1 MVSSAQKRNRHS
13 DALSTDRATRNRATS
28 WHSGFKAALFGLLA
42 LNAVLFARAGTA
54 SEALDSIAWFVLL
67 VLFEAETRAGAYLQ
81 RPGVRVTVRSVR
93 LLAAIA
99 VGAAAVG
106 YVYDAAWLDAINA
119 WLWIAVVALLE
130 LGIRRPH
137 VVSAHRIAFAAGAAL
152 LYAALAAVVLSWA
165 WQGVWF
171 DAYDALL
178 WLVAFAMIE
187 VNVLERAR
195 HAASARH
202 SRERAAELRDE
213 V

>member
-81 RPGVRVTVRSVR
+81 RVR

-178 WLVAFAMIE
+178 WLVAFTMIE

-195 HAASARH
+195 AMPLLRGIHANARPNSAMK
-202 SRERAAELRDE
+202 SERSA
-213 V
+213 